1 MKLCQ
6 RIFWCLALLIF
17 WQSFKSIGSIEQSSE
32 LQKVPNFCFAQNLIE
47 TYTTCQLLLFMFL
60 PNLEM
65 FTKLHFFSIQIIISR
80 LEIRNF
86 LTFLN

>member
-32 LQKVPNFCFAQNLIE
+32 PQKVPNLCFAQTLIE
-47 TYTTCQLLLFMFL
+47 TYMSVVIYVFRLLA
-60 PNLEM
+60 
-65 FTKLHFFSIQIIISR
+65 
-80 LEIRNF
+80 
-86 LTFLN
+86 